1 MSTENRVV
9 DLVIDENV
17 PYGLL
22 MQFFDVDES
31 VYPNTET
38 PINLTGF
45 SLKGVIKTSLDASA
59 PTVATFNTAVI
70 DAAQGVATISLPVE
84 AVKALGLVA
93 SPERDKYNM
102 RQRFVGYYDIIM
114 SRNGS
119 APARIM
125 EGKVYISD
133 GVTV

>member
-31 VYPNTET
+31 VYPNTES